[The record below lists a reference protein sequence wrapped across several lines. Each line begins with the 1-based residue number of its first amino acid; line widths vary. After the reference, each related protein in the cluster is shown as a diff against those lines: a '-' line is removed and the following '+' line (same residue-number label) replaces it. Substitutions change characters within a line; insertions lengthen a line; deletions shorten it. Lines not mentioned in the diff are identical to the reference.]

1 MNKYY
6 EVIATINGAS
16 DVLYGSFERA
26 DCVSEIDAERD
37 AWKIQGYKAIKIA
50 YRTVIESPDAEVYPA
65 LDYREEITLEEL
77 REEQRALKIS
87 KAEPVRLRAINA
99 FFRDLAK
106 LTTPRSAK

>member
-26 DCVSEIDAERD
+26 DCV
-37 AWKIQGYKAIKIA
+37 IKIA